1 MDSVP
6 AFKVTIDGRDITSK
20 IRSRLVSLTL
30 TDCRGEESD
39 QLDLT
44 LDDSDGL
51 LAIPRR
57 GAEISVFLG
66 WEISPAKGVPAGI
79 VAKGSF
85 TVDEAE
91 HHGAPDVITLRA
103 RAADLIAELRG
114 LKDRSWHQ
122 RRVGDIVG
130 TIAREHGLQA
140 RIAPALNT
148 RTVDHVDQT
157 SESDANFL
165 RRLGR
170 QYDAVATI
178 KNGTL
183 LFLPASESKTAAGVD
198 LSRVTLM
205 RRDGDAHR
213 YHTASRDAY
222 TGVRA
227 YWHDPKRSNRRGVL
241 VGLSGG
247 AKRLRTTFANRQ
259 DALAAATA
267 EWQRIQRGAATF
279 SCTLAYG
286 RADILPQSPVT
297 VQGFKADID
306 ATDWIVVRLRH
317 ELTQGGFTTEIEC
330 EVAGADGGQA
340 LRPIDDDS

>member
-1 MDSVP
+1 MDSTP
-6 AFKVTIDGRDITSK
+6 GFKVTIDGRDITSK
-20 IRSRLVSLTL
+20 IRQRLVSLTL

-44 LDDSDGL
+44 LDDSDGK
-51 LAIPRR
+51 LAIPPR
-57 GAEISVFLG
+57 GAEIAVSLG
-66 WEISPAKGVPAGI
+66 WGDSPVKGVPAGL
-79 VAKGSF
+79 VAKGTF

-91 HHGAPDVITLRA
+91 HQGAPDQIILRA
-103 RAADLIAELRG
+103 RSADLLAELRE

-122 RRVGDIVG
+122 RRLGDIVG
-130 TIAREHGLQA
+130 VIADEHGLKA
-140 RIAPALNT
+140 RVAPSLNT
-148 RTVDHVDQT
+148 RTIEHVDQT
-157 SESDANFL
+157 SESDASFL

-183 LFLPASESKTAAGVD
+183 LFLPASVSKTAASVA
-198 LSRVTLM
+198 LARVTLE
-205 RRDGDAHR
+205 RRDGDSHR

-259 DALAAATA
+259 DAQAAAMA
-267 EWQRIQRGAATF
+267 EWQRIQRGVATF
-279 SCTLAYG
+279 SYTLAYG
-286 RADILPQSPVT
+286 RADIVPQSPVE
-297 VQGFKADID
+297 VRGFKADID
-306 ATDWIVVRLRH
+306 ATDWIAVRLRH
-317 ELTQGGFTTEIEC
+317 ELTQAGFTTNLEC
-330 EVAGADGGQA
+330 EVRGAEQDTPA
-340 LRPIDDDS
+340 VDDEP